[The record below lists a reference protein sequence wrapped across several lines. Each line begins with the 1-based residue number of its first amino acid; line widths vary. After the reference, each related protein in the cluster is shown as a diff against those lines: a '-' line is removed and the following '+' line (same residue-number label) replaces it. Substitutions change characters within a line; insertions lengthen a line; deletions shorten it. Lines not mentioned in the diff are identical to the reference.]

1 MTFRTKLLV
10 VFILA
15 LLSSVGVIAL
25 GVTIVARRAFDTL
38 NQQYSDA
45 LVGQFEREVDRHKQN
60 VANRVQGIADAG
72 DTVRM
77 AIDLS
82 RPQADVSVYVN
93 DAHGVAQSH
102 QLDFVDFVANDGSI
116 ISSNEWPA
124 RFGYKMDWVTQT
136 ADWTSAGA
144 FLTKVDTQDGPAVG
158 LMSVSTVRVG
168 DKNLYIVGGERLGKD
183 FLASLVLPA
192 GMRALLYQNLDPNF
206 DASNIVDQSGPV
218 TQGERFAPF
227 IEQQRS
233 EPGERSFKI
242 LWSGTPMSAESFH
255 ALPLLG
261 RSGEL
266 LGVLL
271 VGSSQTQVVSLEE
284 RIALLASCVIAMG
297 LFFGLLMSWW
307 GAARVT
313 RPVRRLAEGA
323 REVTEGNWNARVD
336 VRGNDEMGKLSR
348 AFNRMT
354 EQLSD
359 QRERL
364 VQAERVAAW
373 RELARRLAHELK
385 NPLFPL
391 QTTVE
396 NLRRAKEQG
405 GPEQFEEVFQES
417 TGILL
422 SEIDNLKKIIGRF
435 SDFARMPQPEL
446 ARLNLNDLV
455 REIVKLFEAQF
466 SAVGRPPI
474 TPELHLEEGLPPV
487 QADATLLRR
496 AIENLVLNA
505 MDAMPSGGVLMLR
518 TSHSGGD
525 VSLEVS
531 DTGSGLTPEECER
544 LFTPYYTTKQH
555 GTGLGLAI
563 VQSVVSDHGGRIAV
577 ESESGV
583 GTSFHI
589 HLPAKPGL
597 HVSPGASHPVPAAPS
612 APAPAKPAEPAQEE
626 PSIAAAEAVL
636 AEEEEAS
643 GEVATPEIAESPAA
657 EQPSEESA
665 AEPTPTELAAA
676 LVEAA
681 SSETAEPEE
690 AHDDEEHHDS
700 DEHEHHA
707 AEENHESEEV
717 HQSEDVHSG
726 VDARREGE

>member
-1 MTFRTKLLV
+1 VTFRTKLLI
-10 VFILA
+10 VFLLA
-15 LLSSVGVIAL
+15 LLSSVGVIAV

-38 NQQYSDA
+38 NQHYSDA
-45 LVGQFEREVDRHKQN
+45 LVGQFEREVDRRKQN
-60 VANRVQGIADAG
+60 IANRVQGIADAEA
-72 DTVRM
+72 TVRM

-93 DAHGVAQSH
+93 DARGVSQSH
-102 QLDFVDFVANDGSI
+102 QLDFLDFVANDGSI

-136 ADWTSAGA
+136 ADWTPVGA

-158 LMSVSTVRVG
+158 LMAVSTVRVG
-168 DKNLYIVGGERLGKD
+168 DKNLYIMGGERLGKD

-192 GMRALLYQNLDPNF
+192 GMRALLYLNLDPTF
-206 DASNIVDQSGPV
+206 DAVDIVDQSGSV

-227 IEQQRS
+227 IEQERR
-233 EPGERSFKI
+233 EPRERTFAI
-242 LWSGTPMSAESFH
+242 LWAGTAMSAEGFH

-261 RSGEL
+261 RSNDL

-271 VGSSQTQVVSLEE
+271 VGSSQRQMAALEQ
-284 RIALLASCVIAMG
+284 RIALLALGVIAMG
-297 LFFGLLMSWW
+297 LFFGMLMSWW
-307 GAARVT
+307 GAVRVT
-313 RPVRRLAEGA
+313 RPVRRLSEGA
-323 REVTEGNWNARVD
+323 RAVTEGNWNARVD
-336 VRGNDEMGKLSR
+336 VRGHDEMAQLSL

-354 EQLSD
+354 EQLSE

-396 NLRRAKEQG
+396 NLRRAREQG
-405 GPEQFEEVFQES
+405 GDGFEEVFHES

-422 SEIDNLKKIIGRF
+422 SEIENLKKIIGRF

-446 ARLNLNDLV
+446 ARVNLNDLV
-455 REIVKLFEAQF
+455 RDILKLFEAQF

-474 TPELHLEEGLPPV
+474 TPELHLEEDLPPV

-505 MDAMPSGGVLMLR
+505 MDAMPAGGVLMLR
-518 TSHSGGD
+518 TSHEGDD

-531 DTGSGLTPEECER
+531 DTGSGLTPEECDR
-544 LFTPYYTTKQH
+544 LFTPYYTTKHH

-563 VQSVVSDHGGRIAV
+563 VQSVVSDHGGRISV
-577 ESESGV
+577 ESEAGV

-589 HLPAKPGL
+589 HLPARPLPRAG
-597 HVSPGASHPVPAAPS
+597 VSHAGRAQPAAPA
-612 APAPAKPAEPAQEE
+612 APARAPQAPAASEE
-626 PSIAAAEAVL
+626 PSTAAAEAVL
-636 AEEEEAS
+636 AEEEAAKGDDSGAPPTKTHENGDDTQEVGDSREAD
-643 GEVATPEIAESPAA
+643 ETR
-657 EQPSEESA
+657 
-665 AEPTPTELAAA
+665 
-676 LVEAA
+676 EA
-681 SSETAEPEE
+681 
-690 AHDDEEHHDS
+690 
-700 DEHEHHA
+700 
-707 AEENHESEEV
+707 
-717 HQSEDVHSG
+717 EDVHSG
-726 VDARREGE
+726 QDLGGEGD